1 MGAIRCMMPWIGRR
15 GPSVGARAI
24 GFISRSRRHGS
35 SESTIST
42 RCPRVV
48 RHTSHDAPPC
58 ALGHPA
64 TLPDARWGRPR
75 PSTDHAASL
84 VRSGSRPACS
94 ADARARTGAGQRH
107 AAEQTA
113 RATHVTLQRDV
124 TVLKAFRC
132 HELRKSPAVRA
143 PVHGPP
149 AAALSGSPAC
159 SRAKRKKLSDAGPGR
174 RRRPARAAWHPPPA
188 GPGGARAVPL
198 RLRYSSYI
206 FPSSGATQDCRA
218 RGALAARRPR

>member
-1 MGAIRCMMPWIGRR
+1 MYDAVDRAQWTVGGRASDR
-15 GPSVGARAI
+15 IHIA
-24 GFISRSRRHGS
+24 RSRRHGS

-124 TVLKAFRC
+124 TVLKAFRTRVTEKPRGSC
-132 HELRKSPAVRA
+132 ARPRTT
-143 PVHGPP
+143 G
-149 AAALSGSPAC
+149 SGSIGIARLLA
-159 SRAKRKKLSDAGPGR
+159 SKTKKVIGR
-174 RRRPARAAWHPPPA
+174 GSGTSSSTGERAAWHPPPA
-188 GPGGARAVPL
+188 GP
-198 RLRYSSYI
+198 
-206 FPSSGATQDCRA
+206 
-218 RGALAARRPR
+218 

>member
-1 MGAIRCMMPWIGRR
+1 MYDAVDRAPWTVGGRASDR
-15 GPSVGARAI
+15 IHIA
-24 GFISRSRRHGS
+24 RSRRHGS

-124 TVLKAFRC
+124 TVLKAFRTRVTEKPRGSC
-132 HELRKSPAVRA
+132 ARPRTT
-143 PVHGPP
+143 G
-149 AAALSGSPAC
+149 SGSIGIARLLA
-159 SRAKRKKLSDAGPGR
+159 SKTKKVIGRGSGTSSSTGEGGVAPSPGR
-174 RRRPARAAWHPPPA
+174 S
-188 GPGGARAVPL
+188 V
-198 RLRYSSYI
+198 SK
-206 FPSSGATQDCRA
+206 
-218 RGALAARRPR
+218 

>member
-48 RHTSHDAPPC
+48 RHTTVTTHLRA

-113 RATHVTLQRDV
+113 RATHVTLHGDV
-124 TVLKAFRC
+124 TVLKAFRTRVTEKPRGSC
-132 HELRKSPAVRA
+132 ARPRTT
-143 PVHGPP
+143 G
-149 AAALSGSPAC
+149 SGSIGIARLLA
-159 SRAKRKKLSDAGPGR
+159 SKTKKVIGRGAGPGR
-174 RRRPARAAWHPPPA
+174 RVVDRRGR
-188 GPGGARAVPL
+188 
-198 RLRYSSYI
+198 
-206 FPSSGATQDCRA
+206 
-218 RGALAARRPR
+218 RGTLPRPVRK